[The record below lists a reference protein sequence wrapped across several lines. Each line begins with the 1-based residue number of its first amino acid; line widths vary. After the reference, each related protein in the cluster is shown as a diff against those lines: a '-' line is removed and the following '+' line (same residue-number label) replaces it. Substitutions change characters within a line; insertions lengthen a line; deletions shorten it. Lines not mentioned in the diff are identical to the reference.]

1 MKRRTIGYTAAM
13 LQKVKDLYRLQREA
27 KQAKKQLRAI
37 HIEAESRGIKVT
49 VDGEQTV
56 LSIVISEECPREQIA
71 EAVMDALNRAL
82 KKAQIIAAEKMKG
95 VMGELGLG
103 ENGG

>member
-1 MKRRTIGYTAAM
+1 M

-37 HIEAESRGIKVT
+37 HIEAECRGLKVT

-56 LSIVISEECPREQIA
+56 LSIDVPPDMPRDDIPSA
-71 EAVMDALNRAL
+71 TLDALNRAL
-82 KKAQIIAAEKMKG
+82 SKAQVVASEKMKG

-103 ENGG
+103 GGE

>member
-1 MKRRTIGYTAAM
+1 M

-37 HIEAESRGIKVT
+37 HIEAESRGVKVT

-56 LSIVISEECPREQIA
+56 LSIEIPEDVPRNDIA
-71 EAVMDALNRAL
+71 GAVLDALNRAL
-82 KKAQIIAAEKMKG
+82 KKAQIVAAEKMKG
-95 VMGELGLG
+95 VMGELGI
-103 ENGG
+103 GGGDA